1 VTAAGDNPCTL
12 AGLKLALGDIA
23 VSLGTSSTCFGP
35 LKNPIPSADEGN
47 LMCNPV
53 DVDGYMGMIC
63 YKNGALAREH
73 IRDKYANKSWQTFS
87 DYLKQ
92 SPPGNNGQIAFY
104 FEEDEIIP
112 PLKGNYYFDNDKP
125 TNAWEDG
132 KVHVRAILESQA
144 LSMSVHSQNIGL
156 KVTHSILVTGGSS
169 KNTEILQIFSDV
181 FGVPV
186 YTAAQPN
193 AAAVGAAYRALHAV
207 RSEQAGKFVP
217 FVEVVGE
224 TAFQKSAEPNME
236 NHKMYKIMS
245 ERYKSLEEQLLKQ
258 SRSRL

>member
-1 VTAAGDNPCTL
+1 
-12 AGLKLALGDIA
+12 LGDIA

-35 LKNPIPSADEGN
+35 LINPVPSADEGN

-53 DVDGYMGMIC
+53 DANGYMGMIC

-73 IRDKYANKSWQTFS
+73 IRDKHANKSWQTFS
-87 DYLKQ
+87 EYLKQ
-92 SPPGNNGQIAFY
+92 IPPGNNGMIAFY

-112 PLKGNYYFDNDKP
+112 PLKGNYYFDENDKP

-132 KVHVRAILESQA
+132 KVHVRGIVESQA
-144 LSMSVHSQNIGL
+144 LSMYVHSQNIGL

-169 KNTEILQIFSDV
+169 KNTEILQVWSDV

-186 YTAAQPN
+186 HTAAQPN

-207 RSEQAGKFVP
+207 RCAKAGKFVP
-217 FVEVVGE
+217 FIEVVGE
-224 TAFQKSAEPNME
+224 TSFQKSAEPNME
-236 NHKMYKIMS
+236 NHIMYKKMS
-245 ERYKSLEEQLLKQ
+245 ERYKRLEEELVKQ
-258 SRSRL
+258 YHSRL